1 MYRVNPDM
9 ARAQAGIGMAT
20 MTQRKTAS
28 PLGAI
33 ADPLGIEQLEAALRQ
48 LGNADFDPDAYFD
61 EHIEAFRQ
69 TVLLAIRETA
79 DAMLLTSIPPHWRV
93 ELEGQLAMLGRC
105 LELADRYRKLRSLSR
120 GRPTPAFPPPQ
131 RSIH

>member
-1 MYRVNPDM
+1 
-9 ARAQAGIGMAT
+9 
-20 MTQRKTAS
+20 MTRRKTALETS
-28 PLGAI
+28 NVDG
-33 ADPLGIEQLEAALRQ
+33 PLGIEQLEAALRQ
-48 LGNADFDPDAYFD
+48 LGRADVDPGAYWD

-79 DAMLLTSIPPHWRV
+79 DAIMLASVPSHWRV

-105 LELADRYRKLRSLSR
+105 IELADQYRKLRSLSR
-120 GRPTPAFPPPQ
+120 ELRTPAYPRSP